1 MNDLQVLSGTGNTL
15 SNVSLLE
22 VCDVPNLIRC
32 DIDNA
37 FVHVKRAEVKNGG
50 VIEDMLR
57 RARIPMGANN
67 GDEAKKPTQGG
78 ERTAWKIAGVVI
90 AGCAYAA
97 KYYFFH

>member
-1 MNDLQVLSGTGNTL
+1 MLSGTGNTL

-50 VIEDMLR
+50 VIEEMVNR
-57 RARIPMGANN
+57 VMR
-67 GDEAKKPTQGG
+67 AKKRVETTKKK
-78 ERTAWKIAGVVI
+78 ESTDEDISGVVGI
-90 AGCAYAA
+90 AVLAGIAYVI
-97 KYYFFH
+97 KCLLFH

>member
-1 MNDLQVLSGTGNTL
+1 MLSGKGNTL

-22 VCDVPNLIRC
+22 VCDAPNLIRC

-57 RARIPMGANN
+57 RARIPVGGNN

-97 KYYFFH
+97 KYFFFH